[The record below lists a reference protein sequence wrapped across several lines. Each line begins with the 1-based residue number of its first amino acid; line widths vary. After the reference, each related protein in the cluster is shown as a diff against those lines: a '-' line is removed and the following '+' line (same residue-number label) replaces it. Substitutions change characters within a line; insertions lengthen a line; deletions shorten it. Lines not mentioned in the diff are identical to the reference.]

1 MNPIEALRG
10 ASAAPRKPDP
20 FKLRCKR
27 ELLELSQHDLGARL
41 RWVLGAQTVSRLE
54 TYAIGFGRARCKSIA
69 LALGCDEVELQSSPE
84 EWAQNR
90 ETFERWK
97 ASGLALREWLLVNR

>member
-27 ELLELSQHDLGARL
+27 ELLELSQHDLGARH
-41 RWVLGAQTVSRLE
+41 
-54 TYAIGFGRARCKSIA
+54 GFTDFLDA
-69 LALGCDEVELQSSPE
+69 
-84 EWAQNR
+84 
-90 ETFERWK
+90 
-97 ASGLALREWLLVNR
+97 